1 MDTTKQA
8 FIYTVS
14 GEILPI
20 LPMNGVEFGLKEMQE
35 IVGGYLQ
42 IVHLKDG
49 RLMVINEE
57 GKMDHLDYN
66 EQATHLYNNQYDF
79 IVGDVIVTPA
89 CFIK

>member
-1 MDTTKQA
+1 METTKQA
-8 FIYTVS
+8 FIYTTD

-20 LPMNGVEFGLKEMQE
+20 LPLNGVEFTLKEMQK
-35 IVGGYLQ
+35 IVGGYIQVL
-42 IVHLKDG
+42 HLKDG

-66 EQATHLYNNQYDF
+66 EQASRLYNNQYDF
-79 IVGDVIVTPA
+79 IVGNVLITPA